1 MVLHE
6 ASSQK
11 RYHRCLILAPPL
23 SLLLMLDQHLVIAL
37 LEASELVLLHPESY
51 RHRDPNQYVEDKETS
66 EVIRNGLVFG
76 HRKYCKRVFE
86 QSVRI
91 FLVQLLY
98 SSLITTGIQVV
109 TVAFANSYVSEAR
122 CDTWGQCV
130 QRECINRIAFFFA
143 LRHFER
149 LVTLQTIK
157 WRS

>member
-1 MVLHE
+1 MIVQN

-11 RYHRCLILAPPL
+11 RYHCCLVLAPSL
-23 SLLLMLDQHLVIAL
+23 SLLVRSGNQFVIAL
-37 LEASELVLLHPESY
+37 LEAIELVLLHPESY

-86 QSVRI
+86 QSVCI

-98 SSLITTGIQVV
+98 SSLITTGIQIV

-149 LVTLQTIK
+149 FVTLQTIK